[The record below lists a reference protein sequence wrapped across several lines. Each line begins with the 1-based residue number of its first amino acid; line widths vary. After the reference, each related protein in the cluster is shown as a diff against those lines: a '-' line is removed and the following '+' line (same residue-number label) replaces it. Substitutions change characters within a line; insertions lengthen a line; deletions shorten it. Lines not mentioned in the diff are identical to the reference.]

1 MVWLGA
7 ILITILEAITIS
19 IPIFNQPAICGLAW
33 CDADYDTGRYHDIFT
48 NLVTAFLTELNV
60 VIDSYLSM
68 LYDFMLDR
76 FICAEV
82 RKRIVHH

>member
-7 ILITILEAITIS
+7 ILITILEDITIS

-33 CDADYDTGRYHDIFT
+33 CGADYDTGRYHDIDT
-48 NLVTAFLTELNV
+48 NLVTAFLTEINV

-82 RKRIVHH
+82 RKIVQH